1 MFDKSWQK
9 YGVYH
14 FDLHELTI
22 LFLKKN
28 LFQIN
33 HYFIR
38 YTLVSKLLAYNLN
51 AYIWGPYIMF

>member
-9 YGVYH
+9 YGVYY
-14 FDLHELTI
+14 FDLHEFTI
-22 LFLKKN
+22 LFIKKN

-38 YTLVSKLLAYNLN
+38 YTLVSKLLAK
-51 AYIWGPYIMF
+51 I